1 MNDILGIVISIL
13 LIAFI
18 VWLSIKIYRKSIIK
32 NFARE
37 LAGLHK
43 ASDMFYSESGAIT
56 NLVWDQ
62 ENQIYELALR
72 LNIVDEMYE
81 EAYKIYDW
89 RKTVEVKD

>member
-1 MNDILGIVISIL
+1 MINILGIVISIL
-13 LIAFI
+13 LIAFSM
-18 VWLSIKIYRKSIIK
+18 WLCIKIYRKSIIK

-43 ASDMFYSESGAIT
+43 ALDMFYSESVAIT
-56 NLVWDQ
+56 NLAWDQ
-62 ENQIYELALR
+62 DNQIYELALR